1 MAVGI
6 KKGHDQV
13 AAAAAALLM
22 VFLVAATF
30 HFQALHARPVDAS
43 GTLHPSSHDD
53 NTGASPPPADGGGGG
68 RRQGF
73 TEEELV
79 AVGMYQLWPRR
90 RHRLSSSL
98 VICYSLLPSY
108 PENPTEEGI

>member
-53 NTGASPPPADGGGGG
+53 NTGASPPPPTAAAAAAAGGRGLPKRSSSPSGCTNYGPGGG
-68 RRQGF
+68 
-73 TEEELV
+73 TV
-79 AVGMYQLWPRR
+79 CPPR
-90 RHRLSSSL
+90 
-98 VICYSLLPSY
+98 
-108 PENPTEEGI
+108 

>member
-13 AAAAAALLM
+13 AAAAALLM

-53 NTGASPPPADGGGGG
+53 NTGASPPPAVATASGGRGLPKRSSSPSGCTNYGPGGG
-68 RRQGF
+68 
-73 TEEELV
+73 TV
-79 AVGMYQLWPRR
+79 CPPR
-90 RHRLSSSL
+90 
-98 VICYSLLPSY
+98 
-108 PENPTEEGI
+108 

>member
-22 VFLVAATF
+22 VCLVAATF

-53 NTGASPPPADGGGGG
+53 NTGASPPPPTAAAAAAAGGRGLPKRSSSPSGCTNYGPGGG
-68 RRQGF
+68 
-73 TEEELV
+73 TV
-79 AVGMYQLWPRR
+79 CPPR
-90 RHRLSSSL
+90 
-98 VICYSLLPSY
+98 
-108 PENPTEEGI
+108 

>member
-30 HFQALHARPVDAS
+30 HFQALHARPVDTS

-53 NTGASPPPADGGGGG
+53 NTGASPRRPAAGVY
-68 RRQGF
+68 RRG
-73 TEEELV
+73 
-79 AVGMYQLWPRR
+79 ARR
-90 RHRLSSSL
+90 RRD
-98 VICYSLLPSY
+98 VPTMAPEAAPFVLLASDML
-108 PENPTEEGI
+108 

>member
-6 KKGHDQV
+6 KKDHDQV

-43 GTLHPSSHDD
+43 GTLRPSSHDD
-53 NTGASPPPADGGGGG
+53 NTGASPP
-68 RRQGF
+68 
-73 TEEELV
+73 
-79 AVGMYQLWPRR
+79 RR
-90 RHRLSSSL
+90 RRWRRPAAG
-98 VICYSLLPSY
+98 VYRRGARRRRDVPTMAPEAAPFVLLASY
-108 PENPTEEGI
+108 ML